1 MTTHNFWKFA
11 SSVKDS
17 EKLVD
22 VFNKYAAAE
31 KLSDFNAKY
40 LWAAVNKDVE
50 NTLVKQAA
58 ETNSKIVSTAIK
70 TVMES
75 LPEVI
80 QSVSNNEVDTM
91 EEVKEST
98 PEPKDE
104 NPKDEKS
111 ESESKP
117 EAPSNDG
124 STGTVFDRL
133 GE

>member
-22 VFNKYAAAE
+22 VVNRYAKAE
-31 KLSDFNAKY
+31 KLSDFNTKY

-50 NTLVKQAA
+50 TTLVKQAA

-80 QSVSNNEVDTM
+80 QSVSNNEVYS
-91 EEVKEST
+91 EEEAKEST
-98 PEPKDE
+98 SDPKE
-104 NPKDEKS
+104 E
-111 ESESKP
+111 KP
-117 EAPSNDG
+117 ESGQKPEDPSNEGD
-124 STGTVFDRL
+124 TGTVFDRL